1 MTVYI
6 TKVWGFSEP
15 CGPLQF
21 STEGWRDRARRD
33 LAEGD
38 LVVEVGTMRE
48 PTEEGERGRV
58 LGIMEPTTETV
69 ASLDFELRRAPHD
82 FDDDDNYRWP
92 YGLLNRRAWILEE
105 RPLLSEV
112 SDRAFSMDA
121 VLGIVPLSDDE
132 AAKVLALRRREVELL
147 APVRALA
154 RVEGAE
160 AARRRAA
167 PPPTTTRAGSMH
179 MRRASAYTYCMEVEG
194 AEKWSFK
201 IGWAF
206 DYTARE
212 RQFNQ
217 SALPQIGGL
226 RYRTKLE
233 HLWDTAREA
242 YAMEQDLLRHFDTRR
257 HPANREILFGVAYKE
272 IKQAWIDG
280 LLRRSRRRS

>member
-6 TKVWGFSEP
+6 SKVWGFSDP

-21 STEGWRDRARRD
+21 STDGWRDRARTN
-33 LAEGD
+33 LAKGD
-38 LVVEVGTMRE
+38 LVVVVGTMRE
-48 PTEEGERGRV
+48 PTDEEERGRV
-58 LGIMEPTTETV
+58 LGMMEPTNETV
-69 ASLDFELRRAPHD
+69 PSLDFELRQAPQD
-82 FDDDDNYRWP
+82 FDDDGNYRWP

-105 RPLLSEV
+105 RPLLREV

-132 AAKVLALRRREVELL
+132 AAKVLALRRRKVELL
-147 APVRALA
+147 ASVRALA
-154 RVEGAE
+154 RVEGVE
-160 AARRRAA
+160 AARRRSA
-167 PPPTTTRAGSMH
+167 PKPAMTRRGAMH
-179 MRRASAYTYCMEVEG
+179 MRRAPAYTYCMEVEG

-206 DYTARE
+206 DYTVRE

-226 RYRTKLE
+226 RYRTKLQ

-242 YAMEQDLLRHFDTRR
+242 FAMEQELLRHFDAQR
-257 HPANREILFGVAYKE
+257 HPANREILFGVTYE
-272 IKQAWIDG
+272 EVEQAWIDD
-280 LLRRSRRRS
+280 LLRRSRRER